1 MNDTANSLAKNT
13 KIVLWS
19 CNKTAAQN
27 AENDHWTHE
36 SNGEYVLKSHNGK
49 LCLDDP
55 ANSKA
60 NGTQLIVYTCKDTA
74 NQRWSL
80 P

>member
-1 MNDTANSLAKNT
+1 
-13 KIVLWS
+13 
-19 CNKTAAQN
+19 
-27 AENDHWTHE
+27 
-36 SNGEYVLKSHNGK
+36 VLKSHNGK

-60 NGTQLIVYTCKDTA
+60 NGTQLIVYTCKNTA

>member
-1 MNDTANSLAKNT
+1 
-13 KIVLWS
+13 
-19 CNKTAAQN
+19 
-27 AENDHWTHE
+27 
-36 SNGEYVLKSHNGK
+36 VLKSHSGK

-55 ANSKA
+55 GHSKN
-60 NGTQLIVYTCKDTA
+60 NGTKLEVYACKDTA